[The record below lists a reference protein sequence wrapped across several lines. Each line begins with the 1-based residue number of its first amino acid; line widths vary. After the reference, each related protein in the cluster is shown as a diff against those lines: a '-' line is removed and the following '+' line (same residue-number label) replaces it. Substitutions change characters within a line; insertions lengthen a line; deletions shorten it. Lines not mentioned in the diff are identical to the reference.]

1 MKRLLI
7 IGILIIAGSYLHA
20 QNYAASDAG
29 SNIKFAIKNFGATVN
44 GSFKGLKG
52 KIEFNPDNLSASS
65 INVSVDA
72 NTVNTGNESRDKH
85 LKKEDYFNVVNYP
98 TLQFV
103 SVKITGKADA
113 YTIEGKLTIKGI
125 TKTIAFPFT
134 ATAIANGYRLQ
145 GSFRLN
151 RRDFKVGGSSWVL
164 SDELT
169 VSLNVSAIKQ

>member
-7 IGILIIAGSYLHA
+7 IGLLTVAAAYLHA

-29 SNIKFAIKNFGATVN
+29 SNIKFAIKNFGLTVN
-44 GSFKGLKG
+44 GSFKGLIG
-52 KIEFNPDNLSASS
+52 EIDFNPENLATSS

-72 NTVNTGNESRDKH
+72 NTVNTGNNGRDKH
-85 LKKEDYFNVVNYP
+85 LTKEDYFDAANHPV
-98 TLQFV
+98 LSFA
-103 SVKITGKADA
+103 SSKITGKAGT
-113 YTIEGKLTIKGI
+113 YSIEGNITIKGI
-125 TKTIAFPFT
+125 TKTISFPFT
-134 ATAIANGYRLQ
+134 ATVIANGYRLQ

-169 VSLNVSAIKQ
+169 VSLNVAAIKQ